1 MSSAC
6 HVIIDGY
13 KVLSKC
19 SFTEDE
25 TKPIGIQITENP
37 AIIVLK
43 WTQWF
48 CSVCTGVPLQIQ
60 AGEVLIASL
69 LGYEGVK
76 EDLYLF

>member
-1 MSSAC
+1 MSS
-6 HVIIDGY
+6 VM
-13 KVLSKC
+13 VLMISVNTFSLKRKQSQLESKLQ
-19 SFTEDE
+19 
-25 TKPIGIQITENP
+25 KNA

-48 CSVCTGVPLQIQ
+48 CSVRTGVPLQIQ

-69 LGYEGVK
+69 LGYKGVK